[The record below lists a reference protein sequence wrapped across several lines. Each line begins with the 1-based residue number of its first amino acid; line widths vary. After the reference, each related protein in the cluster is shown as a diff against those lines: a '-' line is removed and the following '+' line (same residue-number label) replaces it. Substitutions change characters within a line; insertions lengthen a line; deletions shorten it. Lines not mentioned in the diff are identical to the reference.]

1 MNLPLFLARRIYGSK
16 ADKNAVSRPAVRI
29 ATMGVAIGLAVMLV
43 SVSVVLGFKHSVRDK
58 VAGFGSH
65 IQVASFSTLQT
76 GDVSPIAMGD
86 SMLQVLKAID
96 GVEHVQRYA
105 MREGILK
112 TDSDF
117 LGVVFKG
124 VAEEYDTF
132 FLHHHL
138 TEGAIPHFSSEKST
152 SKILLSQSMAD
163 KLKVHS
169 GASIYAYFIDDSGVR
184 ARKLT
189 ITGIYQTHLSQ
200 YDDITCFI
208 DLYTVQRLNRWQADQ
223 ATGAEIAVN
232 NFGKNEVVASRIVNQ
247 VNRTT
252 DRYGETYSSQTI
264 QELNPQI
271 FHWLDLLDMNVWI
284 ILALMIA
291 VAGITMISGLL
302 ILILER
308 TQMIGTL
315 KALGSRNRP
324 IRKTFLWLA
333 AMIIGRGLVIGNV
346 IGLGLILLQRLT
358 HVVKLDPTVYYV
370 KAVPVEFNI
379 PLFLLINI
387 ATLLICVF
395 VLIAPSYLVAR
406 IQPAKSM
413 RYE

>member
-1 MNLPLFLARRIYGSK
+1 MNLPLFLARRIYESK

-124 VAEEYDTF
+124 VAEEYDTL

-138 TEGAIPHFSSEKST
+138 TEGTIPHFSSEKST

-232 NFGKNEVVASRIVNQ
+232 DFGKNEVVASRIVNE